1 MSMRW
6 WKSYNKY
13 GNNIT
18 QYKGIKFDSKK
29 ECEYFI
35 YLEHVEAQGGISEL
49 RRQVRF
55 ELQPSFRH
63 NGKTIRSITY
73 VADFTF
79 KDRDGEFHIV
89 DVKGADTIAFHD
101 ENGKYHMG
109 EKPSRGTG
117 IKTEVYLLKKK
128 MMQFKGYDIEEV

>member
-1 MSMRW
+1 MRW
-6 WKSYNKY
+6 GPYNKY
-13 GNNIT
+13 GNHKC

-35 YLEHVEAQGGISEL
+35 YLEALEAQGEISEL
-49 RRQVRF
+49 QRQVRF
-55 ELQPSFRH
+55 ELQPSFNH

-79 KDRDGEFHIV
+79 KDQDGQLHIV
-89 DVKGADTIAFHD
+89 DVKG
-101 ENGKYHMG
+101 
-109 EKPSRGTG
+109 SRATM
-117 IKTEVYLLKKK
+117 TEVYKLKKK